1 MMKKKET
8 KQIKTLMK
16 IASSLVILLVVVGV
30 IYCFLSH
37 KEIALSAPY
46 ESKSRVDRVGELIE
60 NSTSVGW
67 IQVEGTNIDY
77 PIVYMTPRVYQSTKN
92 YSWIKHRPTN
102 EENRLVIFGHN
113 IKNISSKPL
122 KADPT
127 HERFEQL
134 MSFVYLDFARE
145 NEYITY
151 TKEDGSEEIYKI
163 FAVSFQDESDE
174 EENAIAKDETKS
186 YIEESRKDSIYDYD
200 IDVEDSDTI
209 LSLIT
214 CTRYF
219 GAEEK
224 TQFRIDAR
232 KLRENETTEKYRMNK
247 NKNYD
252 IIG

>member
-1 MMKKKET
+1 MKKDKR
-8 KQIKTLMK
+8 KQIRTLIK
-16 IASSLVILLVVVGV
+16 VAESLVVLLIVVGGL
-30 IYCFLSH
+30 YFFLSRGNYVL
-37 KEIALSAPY
+37 AAPY
-46 ESKSRVDRVGELIE
+46 ESKSRTNRVGEMVE
-60 NSTSVGW
+60 NFTSIGW

-77 PIVYMTPRVYQSTKN
+77 PIVYMTPRVYQSNLN
-92 YSWIKHRPTN
+92 YSWIKHRPTSD
-102 EENRLVIFGHN
+102 ENRLVIFGHN

-122 KADPT
+122 KVDPG

-134 MSFVYLDFARE
+134 MSFVYFDFAKD

-151 TKEDGSEEIYKI
+151 TKEDGNEEVYKI
-163 FAVSFQDESDE
+163 FAVSFHDANDE
-174 EENAIAKDETKS
+174 EENSISKDKVPS
-186 YIEESRKDSIYDYD
+186 YIEESRKSSIYDYD
-200 IDVEDSDTI
+200 IDVDKNDTL

-219 GAEEK
+219 GDKEK